1 MAPGSRT
8 KRQMGAFATVV
19 QRFPPARNARR
30 VGLIGLE
37 CAQNAVHLV
46 QLAAGHDGRI
56 HPHASTSLPFPRPR
70 NELLADTAGF
80 RDLIRAALSRDR
92 FRGRGIV
99 TTLPSS
105 QTRIIPLT
113 YSASADRPDAAAIL
127 EAMDERLEGPLSE
140 YVIDYLPV
148 RPEQGAGDRMAIVAS
163 ARRDDVIRHLEL
175 LRKCG
180 LETRHLEIGPSAI
193 RRLVSAVNAP
203 GQYRNVLAINCG
215 RSSSYLTVISG
226 ARLLFDQEVRFGE
239 ARLLELLANR
249 LDMQEAQVREVVR
262 SNGLD
267 RLALATPGMTELPDA
282 ETAATLQE
290 IVKPEFLRL
299 AEEISRMLVYAAS
312 QTRGEA
318 VSRIYLFGSLARW
331 RGADTLLGQLVKLEV
346 QTIPNPLQV
355 FHQTGTGVAG
365 GAPAQ
370 PEIAVATGLALHG
383 LLEHG

>member
-1 MAPGSRT
+1 
-8 KRQMGAFATVV
+8 MGAFATVV
-19 QRFPPARNARR
+19 QRFQPERNAQR

-37 CAQNAVHLV
+37 CALNAIHLV
-46 QLAAGHDGRI
+46 QLAVDDDGNI
-56 HPHASTSLPFPRPR
+56 HPHASTSLPAPRPR
-70 NELLADTAGF
+70 EELLADVSGF
-80 RDLIRAALSRDR
+80 RSLIREALSRDR
-92 FRGRGIV
+92 FRGRAIV
-99 TTLPSS
+99 TTLPADGL
-105 QTRIIPLT
+105 RIIPLT
-113 YSASADRPDAAAIL
+113 YSASSDRPDAAAIL
-127 EAMDERLEGPLSE
+127 EAMGDRLEGPLAD

-148 RPEQGAGDRMAIVAS
+148 RPEQGAGERMAIVAS
-163 ARRDDVIRHLEL
+163 ARRDFVIRHLEL

-180 LETRHLEIGPSAI
+180 LETRHLEIGPAAI

-215 RSSSYLTVISG
+215 RTSSYLTVISG

-249 LDMQEAQVREVVR
+249 LDMQEEQVREVVR

-267 RLALATPGMTELPDA
+267 RHVAATPGTAELSNA

-299 AEEISRMLVYAAS
+299 AEEISRILVYAAS
-312 QTRGEA
+312 QSRGEA

-331 RGADTLLGQLVKLEV
+331 RGADTLLGQLVKLDV

-355 FHQTGTGVAG
+355 FHQAGKEATGGP
-365 GAPAQ
+365 PAE